1 MTLHRQV
8 DIMEVAMEILI
19 MEDMATMGDTA
30 EDIMEIIMEDMA
42 TEDMEEAIMVTM
54 VDMDIEDIMEE
65 EEEDTTKRATSLDEA
80 ESYTLFNNFHIMI
93 TSLVRRLR
101 NIRKSYLLLCCNW
114 FVHWFRYFHIFS
126 IFV

>member
-126 IFV
+126 TFV